1 MEATAAQRQLAVRED
16 EDVLAQLCPS
26 QNDVIRLTD
35 GERACFVEAVAPVVE
50 EQRHALVKQLFSY
63 FG

>member
-1 MEATAAQRQLAVRED
+1 VQRQLAAKED

-50 EQRHALVKQLFSY
+50 ERRHVLGNPLLSDLESW
-63 FG
+63 